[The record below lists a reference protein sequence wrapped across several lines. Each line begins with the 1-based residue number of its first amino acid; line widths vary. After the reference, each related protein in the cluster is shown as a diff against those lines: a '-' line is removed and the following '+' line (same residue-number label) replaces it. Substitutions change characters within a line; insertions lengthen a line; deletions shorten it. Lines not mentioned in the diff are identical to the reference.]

1 MVPRHTSFF
10 IHDLNA
16 EIHTRKTFS
25 RKKLLLYTNTATLEM
40 VWTRKA
46 FEDFFLI
53 SSQRKRK
60 KKDKIESLSMGK
72 KFWGESST
80 EREAVVRQ
88 WPEGTIWLCWIFQH
102 MNLADRKHG
111 QNCPQG
117 CGTLRTVAC
126 QEIAKATWQTL
137 YVSQEHVVL
146 QWKLYY
152 AGEYKT

>member
-1 MVPRHTSFF
+1 MVPTHTSFI
-10 IHDLNA
+10 IHHLNT
-16 EIHTRKTFS
+16 EIHTRKTFP

-60 KKDKIESLSMGK
+60 KKDKIGSLSMGK

-88 WPEGTIWLCWIFQH
+88 WPEGTIWLRWIFQH
-102 MNLADRKHG
+102 MNLADRKHS
-111 QNCPQG
+111 QNCPTRVWTSKNSGMPGNSQ
-117 CGTLRTVAC
+117 RHMPDTVCLPGAC
-126 QEIAKATWQTL
+126 IFTM
-137 YVSQEHVVL
+137 
-146 QWKLYY
+146 
-152 AGEYKT
+152 KTILCSRI